1 VVRVRPR
8 SPGVSEG
15 DSSLRAFLA
24 RNGVQ
29 GTIAALIFAWAGITI
44 TQIALGATAARDAS
58 SPLELLSSAIA
69 VVFVVEM
76 ALRAIA
82 MRRPEA
88 GPPALAFLREH
99 WLDLLAIASAIPWL
113 AAVFPAVRLLRL
125 LRLFRFVKIAQ
136 RLPLLSGV
144 VKRYNARRAIGL
156 AGVIALIATTSAA
169 ALIAFEGKENPDF
182 SSFSQAIWFSLYSIF
197 ATQPTPNPPLT
208 LGGKVVSLLLI
219 FTGLSTF
226 ALLTGTISAV
236 VQSTLRSEGSTV
248 DWKDLENHVI
258 ICGWNRKAEIIVREH
273 SLSHKDETMPVVVIH
288 RFEGGHP
295 SVDPALSGKVQFLD
309 DDFTKVSALE
319 RAGIERAKTCI
330 LLSDTSRGRSERDAD
345 ARTILAALTVEK
357 LAPQVYTCAELN
369 RREHAEHLSLGNVDD
384 FVVSG
389 EHSAFLLA
397 QAAANR
403 GVMNVFNELLT
414 YEYGHKFCTVKVKK
428 EWVGKSFLD
437 VFVELKK
444 TSNVTPVAI
453 LDKDGKRTLNP
464 GDVPLKKGDVLVVIA
479 QQEYEG

>member
-1 VVRVRPR
+1 MTRASQR
-8 SPGVSEG
+8 SSTA
-15 DSSLRAFLA
+15 DTALRAFLA

-29 GTIAALIFAWAGITI
+29 GSIAALIFAWSGITI
-44 TQIALGATAARDAS
+44 TEIALRGSQAGTL
-58 SPLELLSSAIA
+58 LELLSTAIA
-69 VVFVVEM
+69 IVFTAEL

-82 MRRPEA
+82 MKDRAR
-88 GPPALAFLREH
+88 FLREH
-99 WLDLLAIASAIPWL
+99 WLDILAVASAVPGL
-113 AAVFPAVRLLRL
+113 AAAFPAVRLFRL

-169 ALIAFEGKENPDF
+169 ALIAFEGKENPEL
-182 SSFSQAIWFSLYSIF
+182 SSFSQALWFSLYSIF
-197 ATQPTPNPPLT
+197 ATQPTPDPPLS

-236 VQSTLRSEGSTV
+236 VQSTMKNEGSTV

-258 ICGWNRKAEIIVREH
+258 ICGWNRKAEIIIREH
-273 SLSHKDETMPVVVIH
+273 SAAEKESTMPVVVIH
-288 RFEGGHP
+288 RFEGAHP
-295 SVDPALSGKVQFLD
+295 SVDPSIAGKVQFLD
-309 DDFTKVSALE
+309 DDFTKVSALD
-319 RAGIERAKTCI
+319 RAGIARAKTCI

-357 LAPQVYTCAELN
+357 LAPNVYTCAELN
-369 RREHAEHLSLGNVDD
+369 RREHAEHLGLGNVDD

-397 QAAANR
+397 QAAQNR

-414 YEYGHKFCTVKVKK
+414 YEYGHKFCTIKVKK
-428 EWVGKSFLD
+428 DWVGTSFLD

-444 TSNVTPVAI
+444 TCNVTPVAI
-453 LDKDGKRTLNP
+453 LDREGNRTLNP

-479 QQEYEG
+479 QQDFEA